1 MEIKVML
8 DRLKEKGFTA
18 KAIEAELE
26 FSNGS
31 LGKVLSSARMAKFKS
46 FYDLHCGSGKSGV
59 EYLQLYGGIKV
70 SPTEDALRLYF
81 PDLFKK
87 TLPSAN
93 EIEVPLVV
101 PTRTAFT
108 SAADL
113 RHLLDERY
121 NGMFDTNDSKEVID
135 VVDYK
140 KLFDGCEFPD
150 EYKALWEKIKV
161 DPTMSDKEKNVWK
174 LTLNAK

>member
-1 MEIKVML
+1 MINCLYCNNAFEPKN
-8 DRLKEKGFTA
+8 A
-18 KAIEAELE
+18 KAIYCSSKCRTYANRSVKEMKPKDVCFIIGKDNVKRVLNKSALLALLPE
-26 FSNGS
+26 F
-31 LGKVLSSARMAKFKS
+31 
-46 FYDLHCGSGKSGV
+46 
-59 EYLQLYGGIKV
+59 GIKV
-70 SPTEDALRLYF
+70 CDDTV
-81 PDLFKK
+81 
-87 TLPSAN
+87 TIPSMVS
-93 EIEVPLVV
+93 EKIEPLAVVDEVSVVV

-121 NGMFDTNDSKEVID
+121 NGMFDTNDAKEVID

-161 DPTMSDKEKNVWK
+161 DPTMPDKEKNVWK